1 MTSAVSAMGP
11 DDFLLMIMLTALTL
25 YGILGGADFGAGV
38 WEFTTALQ
46 STERERAHIYK
57 AIGPVWE
64 ANHVW
69 LIFVLVILLNGFPKA
84 YALLGKT
91 LWLPLL
97 LVLCG
102 IVFRGASYVF
112 RSYGHGAKRERLTW
126 EWVFAVASTATPFFL
141 GASAGA
147 VAAGSLGT
155 MASESPSHDL
165 TGWMSSLSL
174 FTGFYA
180 VGMCAYLAAVYLT
193 REAVV
198 AGDEHLVQIWRQR
211 AMSTGLWVGV
221 LSFAGLVMISIE
233 APQLANAFKARGW
246 PFVLISLC
254 CGLGSL
260 YELWR
265 HRASR
270 AVLAAMGAVAAVL
283 WGWGVSQY
291 PVLIPPTLTGADAQA
306 PDNVLWWMLAVIVT
320 GTLLL
325 FPALGYLFYL
335 FKSTGSGTAAVRDP

>member
-1 MTSAVSAMGP
+1 MGP
-11 DDFLLMIMLTALTL
+11 DDFLLIIMLTALTL

-46 STERERAHIYK
+46 STERERSHIYK

-69 LIFVLVILLNGFPKA
+69 LIFVLVILLNGFPEA
-84 YALLGKT
+84 FALLGRT
-91 LWLPLL
+91 LWVPLL

-112 RSYGHGAKRERLTW
+112 RSYGQGARRERLTW
-126 EWVFAVASTATPFFL
+126 EWVFAVASTGTPFFL

-147 VAAGSLGT
+147 IAAGSLGAVET
-155 MASESPSHDL
+155 DQPFNYL
-165 TGWMSSLSL
+165 TGWMSPLSV

-193 REAVV
+193 REAIV
-198 AGDEHLVQIWRQR
+198 AEDADLAHVWRQR

-221 LSFAGLVMISIE
+221 LSFAGLVMLSME
-233 APQLANAFKARGW
+233 APQLASAFKTRGW
-246 PFVLISLC
+246 PFVLVSLF
-254 CGLGSL
+254 CGIGSL

-265 HRASR
+265 QRASR
-270 AVLAAMGAVAAVL
+270 AVLAAMGAVAAVV
-283 WGWGVSQY
+283 WGWGVAQY
-291 PVLIPPTLTGADAQA
+291 PVLIPPTLTSADAQA
-306 PDNVLWWMLAVIVT
+306 PDNVLWWMLVVIVT
-320 GTLLL
+320 GAVLL

-335 FKSTGSGTAAVRDP
+335 FKSTAADPSLLKNE